1 MSCCDLYASLH
12 TYIAVRGGIVP
23 TECTAASCAQSHLI
37 RKLIL
42 ETQQMRAGAALSTDE
57 HQDMTLIPQNLT
69 SAATADWVLL
79 ALIGRYVTKPQAS
92 EDQALHA
99 YLEYDAVSGQIV
111 VKQAQCQVQETV
123 YEFMLVVSIVSI
135 IALMTT
141 QGMARHAQPEYTP
154 VLCAP
159 PVLGTAPQKA
169 TFTGQPML
177 ARQRWRLGLQA
188 PCLQAPA
195 Q

>member
-1 MSCCDLYASLH
+1 M
-12 TYIAVRGGIVP
+12 P

-141 QGMARHAQPEYTP
+141 QGMARHAQPEYAP

-159 PVLGTAPQKA
+159 AAPQTAAPQKA
-169 TFTGQPML
+169 TFTTFATAATAAAAATATGQPML
-177 ARQRWRLGLQA
+177 ARPRWRLGLHAGQ
-188 PCLQAPA
+188 PPA